1 MHRLKAYFAALGSGV
16 RLLVLVRTHAEV
28 LDGLTGVPL
37 AAEQDRVRAGWGT
50 KGELVQSEDLTAGLQ
65 DALLGSSGEAEGGNG
80 ELRNLEQTDIIR
92 DSADDHDDFGV
103 TLGGI
108 GGLLDNTGKG
118 NRGTVDLGEE
128 ETVENRLPRNAV
140 SPHHSETPPKLQM
153 TLLKSESVR
162 RARNRYSCRQE

>member
-103 TLGGI
+103 KLGGI

-128 ETVENRLPRNAV
+128 KTVEDRLLKEHML
-140 SPHHSETPPKLQM
+140 SPLHLGRLRQFKM

-162 RARNRYSCRQE
+162 LARKR